1 MHRPAQGCEIVRCP
15 KAKERRRICNF
26 SGISEAGL
34 SFFLQGGL
42 AGGPGKEMERKRSW
56 LT

>member
-1 MHRPAQGCEIVRCP
+1 MPEGEGTPAYL
-15 KAKERRRICNF
+15 NF

>member
-1 MHRPAQGCEIVRCP
+1 VPEGEGTLAYL
-15 KAKERRRICNF
+15 NF

>member
-1 MHRPAQGCEIVRCP
+1 VPEGEGTLAYP
-15 KAKERRRICNF
+15 NF
-26 SGISEAGL
+26 GGISEAGL

-42 AGGPGKEMERKRSW
+42 AGAGKEMERKRSW